1 MKKRSLLSKIL
12 GLAAMLVGCI
22 LAVAAVDYYIIGQVQ
37 INGKYHESQQLAN
50 AAFNFRMNFTA
61 SRNIALVDSV
71 KLSIAQADTVIL
83 PYKGSSEYT
92 DVIGA
97 LDKYALEFGKLFDII
112 EKRGLD
118 ENSGIEGAFRKEAH
132 ALQSLA
138 DELNMADILVT
149 VLSLRRN
156 EKDFLLR
163 HNVADVE
170 KFSKTFEKFTTTVSA
185 ANVSAEAKGKFI
197 TLGNEYKSGF
207 ESIVAAT
214 NEAMSQEKV
223 CVTAE
228 EAITTAYRNSMEVI
242 EAMEARV
249 SVVKNISVILI
260 VGFGM
265 IFAYYLAKNIARPV
279 VKLND
284 GAHRVADGDFTVK
297 IDRTS
302 NDDIGELTDSFNMMT
317 ERIRIMQNEILNDKA
332 AVERKVAD
340 GIRSAKEQS
349 EYLSESIGALLREI
363 EQFANGDLRVAISG
377 KNNDEIGRL
386 FAGFTEAVAR
396 INSAM
401 VQVVEAIDNV
411 GNSSDNIQE
420 SVRQL
425 VRMAAE
431 SSSNI
436 EQVASA
442 ISEMSAT
449 IDDNARNIQGAR
461 QEAEDAAITMKDS
474 AASVVALDR
483 SSSEIGDIILTISD
497 IAEQTNLLALN
508 AAIEAARAGDA
519 GRGFAVVADEVRKLA
534 DRTHIATKEISG
546 KITGIQKTT
555 STVVGLMKQVE
566 VRARNVATDLTTL
579 AAAQSELTAASE
591 DLARNTEQIA
601 GVTSSVTTEAHTIA
615 QSNEALNGQIHNV
628 RAMVAQFTLAGS
640 MTTNRPAI
648 LPHSSSS
655 HAPKTRK
662 QLTA

>member
-170 KFSKTFEKFTTTVSA
+170 KFSKTFEKFTTAVSS

-214 NEAMSQEKV
+214 NEAISQEKV

-265 IFAYYLAKNIARPV
+265 IFAYFLAKNIARPV

>member
-61 SRNIALVDSV
+61 SRNIAFVDSV

-92 DVIGA
+92 DVKGA
-97 LDKYALEFGKLFDII
+97 LDKYALEVGKLFEII

-170 KFSKTFEKFTTTVSA
+170 KFSKTFEKFTTAVSS

-214 NEAMSQEKV
+214 NEAMAQEKV

-265 IFAYYLAKNIARPV
+265 IFAYFLAKNIARPV